1 MVTRSGARGE
11 RVSSWAPLNRPCSAL
26 GLSRFPAT
34 ELGSGMA
41 ATAPSA
47 NAGGA
52 EHRRDTHRGGGIGP
66 TIQQR
71 QERTQGT
78 AAPSKLLQKA
88 PTRLSLREEQSP
100 LDGNHRSR
108 MAKVPA
114 QLLWSS
120 SLEK

>member
-1 MVTRSGARGE
+1 MVTHPGARGE

-26 GLSRFPAT
+26 GLRWFPAT

-52 EHRRDTHRGGGIGP
+52 EHRRDTHRGDGIGS
-66 TIQQR
+66 TVQQR

-78 AAPSKLLQKA
+78 AVPSKLLQKA
-88 PTRLSLREEQSP
+88 LT
-100 LDGNHRSR
+100 
-108 MAKVPA
+108 
-114 QLLWSS
+114 
-120 SLEK
+120 SLELA